1 MLPSRFLKAKHVY
14 TPMIKFLG
22 QRSKLPHEPHT
33 PSPHPAAP
41 PEIRESFSSF
51 LEKLQSSSSSS
62 SPSSWSSSES
72 KTQGSNTS
80 QRPAKETKIDFEYF
94 WQAPEGLW
102 KQREWTDKEMEAVM
116 SGGATD
122 VRSGP

>member
-41 PEIRESFSSF
+41 PEIREYFSSF

-62 SPSSWSSSES
+62 SPSSSSSSSSWSSSED
-72 KTQGSNTS
+72 KKQGLNTS
-80 QRPAKETKIDFEYF
+80 QRPKKETKIDFEYF

-102 KQREWTDKEMEAVM
+102 KQREWTEKEMEAVM
-116 SGGATD
+116 VS
-122 VRSGP
+122 